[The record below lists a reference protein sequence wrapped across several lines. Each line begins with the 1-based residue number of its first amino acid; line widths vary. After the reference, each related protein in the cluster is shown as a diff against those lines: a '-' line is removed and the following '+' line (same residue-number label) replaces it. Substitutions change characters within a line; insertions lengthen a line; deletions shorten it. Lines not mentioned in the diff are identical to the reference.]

1 MQKPVVIFDTETY
14 RDYFLASFMDHATGA
29 VIELEAHPDQAL
41 DVDAL
46 KACLR
51 GRTLVGFNSANF
63 DLPIIAVALAT
74 GDVERI
80 HKAAQA
86 IISRGYKGWQFE
98 SAWGLKLPRVDHIDL
113 IEVAPGIASLKVY
126 GGRLHCKRLQDLPIH
141 HEAHI
146 GPADRARLREYCRN
160 DLVTTDTLYRK
171 LLPQIELRQ
180 RMSAEY
186 DIDLRSKSD
195 AQIAEAVLAH
205 QVAKLTGK
213 PIVREAVEPGT
224 AYFYRAPRFVQ
235 FRSLELCDKL
245 AEIEAQEFIVTD
257 SGGVAEPPALKDA
270 EVRIG
275 AGVYRLGIGGLHS
288 SETCQAVEADEEHI
302 LVDRDVAS
310 YYPSIIL
317 RLGLAPRAMGQSFI
331 QAYRGIVERR
341 LAAKHSGDKVTADA
355 LKITIN
361 GSFGKLGSKWSKL
374 YSPDLLIQ
382 TTITGQLCLLML
394 IEELEAEGIQVV
406 SANTD
411 GIVIRCHKGDVG
423 AMGEAV
429 KRWEKRTG
437 FDTEETAY
445 RALYS
450 RDVNNYIALKP
461 DGGVKL
467 KGAYATESL
476 AKNPVNAI
484 AIEAAVRWLRDDT
497 PVERTVRD
505 CTDVRKFITV
515 RSVKGGAVDQASEYL
530 GKAVR
535 WYYARGV
542 EGSLRYKVNGYTV
555 PRSEGARALME
566 LPDALPADIDYAW
579 YEREALAI
587 LCDVGAAG
595 GLI

>member
-1 MQKPVVIFDTETY
+1 MKPVVIFDTETY
-14 RDYFLASFMDHATGA
+14 RDYFLASFMDQATGT
-29 VIELEAHPDQAL
+29 VIELEAHPDQPL
-41 DVDAL
+41 DVEAL
-46 KACLR
+46 KANLR

-63 DLPIIAVALAT
+63 DLPVLAVAMAT
-74 GDVERI
+74 GDYERI
-80 HKAAQA
+80 WKAAQS

-98 SAWGLKLPRVDHIDL
+98 QAWGIKLPRVDHVDL
-113 IEVAPGIASLKVY
+113 IEIAPGIASLKIY

-141 HEAHI
+141 HEAQI

-171 LLPQIELRQ
+171 LLPQIELRE

-186 DIDLRSKSD
+186 DLDLRSKSD

-205 QVAKLTGK
+205 QVSRLTGK
-213 PIVREAVEPGT
+213 PIVRQAIEPGT

-235 FRSLELCDKL
+235 FRSLELVDKL

-275 AGVYRLGIGGLHS
+275 AGIYRLGIGGLHS
-288 SETCQAVEADEEHI
+288 SETCQAIEADDEYI

-317 RLGLAPRAMGQSFI
+317 RLGLAPRAMGPAFI
-331 QAYRGIVERR
+331 TAYKSIVERR

-382 TTITGQLCLLML
+382 TTVTGQLCLLML

-411 GIVIRCHKGDVG
+411 GIVIRCHRGDVG

-429 KRWEKRTG
+429 KAWEKRTG

-450 RDVNNYIALKP
+450 RDVNNYIAIKP

-476 AKNPVNAI
+476 AKNPVNTI
-484 AIEAAVRWLRDDT
+484 AVEAAVKWLRNET
-497 PVERTVRD
+497 PIERTIRD
-505 CTDVRKFITV
+505 CQDIRKFVTV
-515 RSVKGGAVDQASEYL
+515 RSVKGGALDQGGQYL

-542 EGSLRYKVNGYTV
+542 DGCLRYQVNGYTV

-566 LPDALPADIDYAW
+566 LPAEFPSDVDYTW
-579 YEREALAI
+579 YEREAVSI

-595 GLI
+595 GLA